1 MAVNIHTLSE
11 NTAATPG
18 LLAEWGLSI
27 LVETDDIVMLLDTGA
42 SISVTH
48 NATAMGIDLSRIDKI
63 VLSHGHSDH
72 TGGLQQVITRIRNEV
87 EVIAHPD
94 VWDSKYSSR
103 RSRTGYAY
111 SGIPF
116 QREWLE
122 NLGASFTTSAEP
134 VWLSENVLITGEIP
148 MVTEYEEL
156 DPGLFV
162 KKHEEYHPDPL
173 LDDRSIVIRSPQ
185 GLIVICG
192 CAHRGVINTLRKA
205 QQLTGEDH
213 VYAIVGGIHL
223 FRSSEE
229 RLELT
234 IAEFRD
240 MGVERIGVSHCT
252 GLPASARMNL
262 EFGDGFFYNNA
273 GVHLT
278 L

>member
-205 QQLTGEDH
+205 QQLTGSSDRLVH
-213 VYAIVGGIHL
+213 RYFILVYVYPHARLYGYLIQ
-223 FRSSEE
+223 SSGYPSS
-229 RLELT
+229 RWV
-234 IAEFRD
+234 A
-240 MGVERIGVSHCT
+240 H
-252 GLPASARMNL
+252 AMNIS
-262 EFGDGFFYNNA
+262 GTSQHISYQP
-273 GVHLT
+273 V
-278 L
+278 

>member
-1 MAVNIHTLSE
+1 MPS
-11 NTAATPG
+11 

-27 LVETDDIVMLLDTGA
+27 LVEVDDLRILLDTGA
-42 SISVTH
+42 TISVAH
-48 NATAMGIDLSRIDKI
+48 NAAAMGIDLSGVDKI

-72 TGGLQQVITRIRNEV
+72 TGGLQQVLTRMRKEV

-94 VWDSKYSSR
+94 VWDSKYVER
-103 RSRTGYAY
+103 RSQTGYAY

-116 QREWLE
+116 QRELLE
-122 NLGASFTTSAEP
+122 NLGSSFTFSADP
-134 VWLSENVLITGEIP
+134 VWLSDDVLITGEIP

-162 KKHEEYHPDPL
+162 KRQEEYHHDPL
-173 LDDRSIVIRSPQ
+173 LDDRSIVLRSPQ

-192 CAHRGVINTLRKA
+192 CAHRGVINTLHQA

-213 VYAIVGGIHL
+213 VYAVVGGIHL

-234 IAEFRD
+234 IAEFRE

-252 GLPASARMNL
+252 GLPASARMRL